1 MTKGYDT
8 SERTMKAPQNPSSH
22 GSHEI
27 QANADKYEGI
37 ASDSES
43 KTRRNPR
50 GRMPE
55 RINAHPAMVPITA
68 EAAVTQAANTT
79 LRVTTLKVEERKIS
93 CNAVFRP
100 LATAVSSKYQIGTR
114 LNTAE
119 TTAGTKR
126 DFGTRRVELIL

>member
-1 MTKGYDT
+1 MTNGYDT
-8 SERTMKAPQNPSSH
+8 SERTMNAPQNPSSQ

-27 QANADKYEGI
+27 QAKADKYEGM

-43 KTRRNPR
+43 KTSNNAR
-50 GRMPE
+50 GRIPE
-55 RINAHPAMVPITA
+55 RTNTQPAIVPITA

-79 LRVTTLKVEERKIS
+79 LRATTLNVDERKNS
-93 CNAVFRP
+93 CNALFSP

-114 LNTAE
+114 LKTAE

>member
-8 SERTMKAPQNPSSH
+8 SVRTMKAPQKPLSQ

-27 QANADKYEGI
+27 QAKADKYEGI
-37 ASDSES
+37 ARDSDSITSS
-43 KTRRNPR
+43 KAR
-50 GRMPE
+50 GRIPE
-55 RINAHPAMVPITA
+55 STNAQPAIVPITA
-68 EAAVTQAANTT
+68 DAAVTQAANTT
-79 LRVTTLKVEERKIS
+79 LRVTTLNVDERKIS
-93 CNAVFRP
+93 CNAVFSP
-100 LATAVSSKYQIGTR
+100 VATAVSSRYQSGTR

>member
-1 MTKGYDT
+1 MTNGYDT
-8 SERTMKAPQNPSSH
+8 RERTMKAPQKPLSH

-27 QANADKYEGI
+27 QAKADKYEGM

-43 KTRRNPR
+43 KTSNNAR
-50 GRMPE
+50 GRIPE
-55 RINAHPAMVPITA
+55 STKAQPAIVPITA
-68 EAAVTQAANTT
+68 DAAVTHAANTT
-79 LRVTTLKVEERKIS
+79 LRVTTLNVDERKIS
-93 CNAVFRP
+93 CIAVFSP
-100 LATAVSSKYQIGTR
+100 LATAVSSRYQIGTR

>member
-1 MTKGYDT
+1 MTNGYDT
-8 SERTMKAPQNPSSH
+8 SERTMNAPQNPSSH

-27 QANADKYEGI
+27 QAKADKYEGM
-37 ASDSES
+37 ARDSES
-43 KTRRNPR
+43 KTSSNAR

-55 RINAHPAMVPITA
+55 STRAQPAIVPITA

-79 LRVTTLKVEERKIS
+79 LRVTTLNVDERKVS
-93 CNAVFRP
+93 CNAVFSP
-100 LATAVSSKYQIGTR
+100 VATAVSSRYQSGTR

>member
-8 SERTMKAPQNPSSH
+8 SERTMNAPQNPSSH

-43 KTRRNPR
+43 MTRRNPR
-50 GRMPE
+50 GRIPE
-55 RINAHPAMVPITA
+55 STNAQPAIVPITA
-68 EAAVTQAANTT
+68 DAAVTQAAITT
-79 LRVTTLKVEERKIS
+79 LRATTLNVDERKNS
-93 CNAVFRP
+93 CNALFSP

>member
-1 MTKGYDT
+1 MN
-8 SERTMKAPQNPSSH
+8 APQKPLSH

-27 QANADKYEGI
+27 QAKADKYEGI
-37 ASDSES
+37 ASDNES
-43 KTRRNPR
+43 KTSNRPR

-55 RINAHPAMVPITA
+55 STNAQPAIVPTTA
-68 EAAVTQAANTT
+68 AAAVTHAVSTT
-79 LRVTTLKVEERKIS
+79 LRVTTLKVDERKIS
-93 CNAVFRP
+93 CTAVLSP
-100 LATAVSSKYQIGTR
+100 LATAVSSRYQIGTR

>member
-8 SERTMKAPQNPSSH
+8 SERTMNAPQKPLSQ

-37 ASDSES
+37 ARDSES
-43 KTRRNPR
+43 KTSNNAR
-50 GRMPE
+50 GRIPE
-55 RINAHPAMVPITA
+55 STKAQPAIVPITA
-68 EAAVTQAANTT
+68 DAAVTQAASTT
-79 LRVTTLKVEERKIS
+79 LRVTTLNVDERKIS
-93 CNAVFRP
+93 CNAVFSP

-114 LNTAE
+114 LKTAE

>member
-8 SERTMKAPQNPSSH
+8 SERTMKAPQKPLSQ

-27 QANADKYEGI
+27 QAKADKYEGI
-37 ASDSES
+37 ASDNES
-43 KTRRNPR
+43 KTSNRPR
-50 GRMPE
+50 GRIPE
-55 RINAHPAMVPITA
+55 STKAQPAIVPITA
-68 EAAVTQAANTT
+68 DAAVTQAASTT
-79 LRVTTLKVEERKIS
+79 LRVTTLNVDERKIS
-93 CNAVFRP
+93 CTAVFSP
-100 LATAVSSKYQIGTR
+100 LATAVSSRYQIGTR